1 MGDPTKPSDGLA
13 EVPPPHYL
21 GHRERLRD
29 RFQRAGGDAF
39 TDPELL
45 EILLHVVIPR
55 IDTKPLAKSL
65 LARFGSLTAVLS
77 APPERLRE
85 FKGLGEVTISSL
97 KVVQAVAQR
106 FARDRLVPEMPILA
120 SWSALIDYCRSQM
133 AFEDIEQF
141 RVLFLDKKN
150 RLIADEVQQTGTVDH
165 TPVYP
170 REVIKRSLELSATAV
185 ILVHNHPS
193 GDPAP
198 SGADVQMTRAIA
210 DIAKPLGITVHDHI
224 IIGKSGHA
232 SLKGLRLI

>member
-1 MGDPTKPSDGLA
+1 MGGPTEPSDGLA
-13 EVPPPHYL
+13 EAPPHYL
-21 GHRERLRD
+21 GHRERLRR
-29 RFQRAGGDAF
+29 RFRDTGGEAF
-39 TDPELL
+39 TDAELL

-55 IDTKPLAKSL
+55 VDTKPLAKDL
-65 LARFGSLTAVLS
+65 LARFGSLSAALS

-106 FARDRLVPEMPILA
+106 FARDRVSRDMPILA
-120 SWSALIDYCRSQM
+120 SWAALIDYCRSQM

-141 RVLFLDKKN
+141 RILFLDKKN

-170 REVIKRSLELSATAV
+170 REVIKRSLELSATAL

-198 SGADVQMTRAIA
+198 SAADVQMTRAIA
-210 DIAKPLGITVHDHI
+210 DIAKPLGIAVHDHI
-224 IIGKSGHA
+224 VIGRSGHA
-232 SLKGLRLI
+232 SLRSLKLI